1 MTNYIVIMGGV
12 ISSVGKGIIT
22 SSIGKL
28 IEAQGYSVTAMK
40 IDPYIN
46 MDAGTM
52 RPTEHGEV
60 FVTEDGF
67 ETDQDLGNYERF
79 IDGCKTTRNSSVTTG
94 QIYSHVINRERK
106 GEFNGKCVE
115 VIPHIPLEVMRRIRL
130 VAEQSKADFVLIEIG
145 GSVGEYQIYP
155 FVDAVRRMK
164 FEKEKIVTCLVG
176 YLPIPESVGEQK
188 SKPLQEAVNT
198 IRMQGVIPDFV
209 IGRSKVAMDST
220 RIKKIAYNC
229 SIEEEDIISSPNV
242 ASIYEVPIILKS
254 QELDIKI
261 LSKFGLNY
269 SRAKEKLFKPWE
281 DQIKKFKSASKE
293 ITIGI
298 AGKYFDTGDFKLE
311 DSYISVIQSVL
322 HPAIEHDAK
331 VNFVWI
337 D

>member
-1 MTNYIVIMGGV
+1 MGGV

-46 MDAGTM
+46 LDAGTM

-130 VAEQSKADFVLIEIG
+130 VAEQSKADF
-145 GSVGEYQIYP
+145 
-155 FVDAVRRMK
+155 
-164 FEKEKIVTCLVG
+164 
-176 YLPIPESVGEQK
+176 
-188 SKPLQEAVNT
+188 
-198 IRMQGVIPDFV
+198 
-209 IGRSKVAMDST
+209 
-220 RIKKIAYNC
+220 
-229 SIEEEDIISSPNV
+229 
-242 ASIYEVPIILKS
+242 
-254 QELDIKI
+254 
-261 LSKFGLNY
+261 
-269 SRAKEKLFKPWE
+269 
-281 DQIKKFKSASKE
+281 
-293 ITIGI
+293 
-298 AGKYFDTGDFKLE
+298 
-311 DSYISVIQSVL
+311 
-322 HPAIEHDAK
+322 
-331 VNFVWI
+331 
-337 D
+337 